1 MLTRV
6 AAFYSRNRNL
16 APLLFGAQLYGLTD
30 ILANRI
36 ENCYTNGEK
45 PFNPCRTLGVMAAAP
60 VCNGSLIYAYR
71 LADFLFDRSD
81 RGKPQPKVGVARI
94 SFTTVCKKV
103 AFMQLFW
110 TPTSICLYVVCSTAL
125 HLHFEVGW
133 EAVAGKFADWT
144 ATRRVRDAELEKKS
158 KVYSRDDA
166 LEGEAED
173 RAPSSSSINKIM
185 PKIAPCLL
193 KTYRTSGFAD
203 ATVDEVDETD
213 VQEENDREEPH
224 PAPTLGGH
232 GPSSSGNTTKA
243 RVTTTRMPA
252 RDLERLASDM
262 AMVCLG
268 AGASPSTTVSSIT
281 ASGSPRVSVRDILSL
296 SSSSTNSAS
305 RVAVEGDDSCWRRC
319 AVASALFSNPWRIG
333 FLRLRENF
341 WEIYLMSWFVWPLS
355 DLFNFR
361 VVQMHMTPH
370 FRATWDAGVG
380 LVWNTYQSIITFRSD
395 ISFARILL

>member
-158 KVYSRDDA
+158 KV
-166 LEGEAED
+166 
-173 RAPSSSSINKIM
+173 
-185 PKIAPCLL
+185 
-193 KTYRTSGFAD
+193 
-203 ATVDEVDETD
+203 
-213 VQEENDREEPH
+213 
-224 PAPTLGGH
+224 
-232 GPSSSGNTTKA
+232 
-243 RVTTTRMPA
+243 
-252 RDLERLASDM
+252 
-262 AMVCLG
+262 
-268 AGASPSTTVSSIT
+268 
-281 ASGSPRVSVRDILSL
+281 
-296 SSSSTNSAS
+296 